1 MLWPTNTCSILR
13 TLNTRRFLQCIYS
26 ESREVCKPEKFLFPM
41 LNEKETLSSRENFKV
56 CHPLLCSLFVS
67 LVTMTKLNYVLI
79 NNFIINQM
87 CNLSYFV
94 QMVYIYWTQI
104 FNIKNYGYRKHEQSH
119 TFKNI
124 SIYSI
129 KQFYY
134 NCFTWY
140 FYNLT

>member
-87 CNLSYFV
+87 CNLSYFI
-94 QMVYIYWTQI
+94 QLLQPYLT
-104 FNIKNYGYRKHEQSH
+104 H
-119 TFKNI
+119 TTSSSVVVLGILCGPTNP
-124 SIYSI
+124 
-129 KQFYY
+129 
-134 NCFTWY
+134 CLLP
-140 FYNLT
+140 LTSKMSN